1 MAFSHTRT
9 LSRTRELS
17 RWTVVLGQTEVTGS
31 RGVSVEMIVVHNNYS
46 RLSNDFDIAMLKL
59 TWPVT
64 VGGTVLHSSILMN
77 CFYISEIQNETQL
90 LYK

>member
-1 MAFSHTRT
+1 MYDSWSTWMLYSLYLS

-17 RWTVVLGQTEVTGS
+17 RWTVALGQTQVTAS
-31 RGVSVEMIVVHNNYS
+31 RGVSVERIVIHKDYS

-64 VGGTVLHSSILMN
+64 TGGTVPIRSVDLA
-77 CFYISEIQNETQL
+77 
-90 LYK
+90 